1 MCIKCMMT
9 KDFCE
14 QQKTCWVAAVYNLQ
28 KGLFPIYMY
37 QVHVNEKMLS

>member
-1 MCIKCMMT
+1 MMT

-28 KGLFPIYMY
+28 KGLFAIYMY